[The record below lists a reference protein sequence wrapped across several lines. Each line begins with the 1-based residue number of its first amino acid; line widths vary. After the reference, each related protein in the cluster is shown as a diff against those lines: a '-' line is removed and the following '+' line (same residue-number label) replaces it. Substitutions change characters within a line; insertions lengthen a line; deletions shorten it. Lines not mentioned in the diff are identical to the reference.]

1 MAVVLGLSERRTL
14 CKLHIRMA
22 TSQPSSKPRFF
33 LSYSSREDHVQLLRE
48 CLEAAFK
55 PAYEMDATPSALESG
70 ASQRDQITKM
80 IENSCFGVVVLDGLR
95 PNVVFEYGILHA
107 LRRPVI
113 LMKESRAEV
122 DIKGFF
128 RGGPPLEPTGIR
140 VDVDLQF
147 SNVKDVN
154 YVTWDRFSVRATLR
168 TIRDEFR
175 KKRSE
180 INPYIEIPEDIVWDN
195 I

>member
-1 MAVVLGLSERRTL
+1 MLNSPYVMAAAELN
-14 CKLHIRMA
+14 
-22 TSQPSSKPRFF
+22 PKPRFF
-33 LSYSSREDHVQLLRE
+33 VSYSSREDHVQILRE
-48 CLEAAFK
+48 CLEASFK

-80 IENSCFGVVVLDGLR
+80 IENCCFGVVVLDGLR

-107 LRRPVI
+107 LHRPVI

-128 RGGPPLEPTGIR
+128 RSDPPSSPTGAR

-147 SNVKDVN
+147 SNVKDV
-154 YVTWDRFSVRATLR
+154 YYATWDRFSVRATLR
-168 TIRDEFR
+168 AIRDEFR

-180 INPYIEIPEDIVWDN
+180 IDPYIEIPEGIVWDN